1 MQEPLQLPV
10 AGRVMRGVYGFVVLA
25 EKLGLFLLGEV
36 TKNHFRVV
44 RILNLSRLGGHAT
57 QVTPGPGR
65 WRAHAGL
72 PEWPMTTLTG
82 HLRLGFM
89 ILVNF

>member
-57 QVTPGPGR
+57 QSYTRTRTLAGSRRPAGVAHDHAHRPPEGGVHDPGQ
-65 WRAHAGL
+65 
-72 PEWPMTTLTG
+72 
-82 HLRLGFM
+82 
-89 ILVNF
+89 